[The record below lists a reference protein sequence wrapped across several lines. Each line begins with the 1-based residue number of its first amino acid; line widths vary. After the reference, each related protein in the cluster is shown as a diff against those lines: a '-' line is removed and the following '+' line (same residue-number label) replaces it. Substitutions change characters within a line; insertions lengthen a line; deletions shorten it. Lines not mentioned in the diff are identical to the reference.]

1 MNGEPL
7 VHKAEP
13 LLSQSACVVGHPS
26 ICVSLDG
33 FTSGPSPPPIHL
45 FNKPLGI
52 NVLGCWVLR

>member
-26 ICVSLDG
+26 KDLCI
-33 FTSGPSPPPIHL
+33 
-45 FNKPLGI
+45 LG
-52 NVLGCWVLR
+52 WVYQWTLSTPHSFVQ